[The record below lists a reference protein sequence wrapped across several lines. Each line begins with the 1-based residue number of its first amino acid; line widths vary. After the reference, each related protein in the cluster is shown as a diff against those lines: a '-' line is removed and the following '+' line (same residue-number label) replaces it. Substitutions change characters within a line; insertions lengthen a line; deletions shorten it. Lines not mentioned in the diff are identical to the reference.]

1 MNFFKNVFATIVG
14 IFLFVLLSFFF
25 LIGLGALIGSGED
38 EVKVKDNSVIQLDLS
53 KINFDYSGKYD
64 SDSPFSSL
72 FLDKDKI
79 GFIEV
84 LNAIDAAKN
93 DDKIK
98 GITLVNNESNLGLAQ
113 SKELRDKLEDFKK
126 SKKFVMAYGTIFSQK
141 EYYIS
146 SVADAIYLNPSGEMD
161 FKGLGTE
168 MLFYKNFQDQTGL
181 KMEIIRHGKFKS
193 AVEPFL
199 AQEISNENREQV
211 TVLLQSVWDNIV
223 TDIAKSRN
231 VSVTQLNAIATD
243 LLARTPEMA
252 LEQKLIDK
260 VAYEDEFNDALK
272 SKLKVAKDE
281 EIESVSITDYVAT
294 TSLKSEDYTKDDIIA
309 VIYAQGEINGGEG
322 DVDYIG
328 ELSINRSLKEAR
340 EDDDVKAVVLRVDS
354 PGGSALVSDLI
365 WREIELTKKV
375 KPVVV
380 SMGNLAAS
388 GGYYIACNANTIFAE
403 PTTITG
409 SIGVFGMLPNLHGFA
424 TKYGVNAEQVQTHKN
439 AVGYSIF
446 EPISEEYKTIA
457 LEGVDRIYKT
467 FVNRVA
473 AGRKMTFNQ
482 VDAIAQGRVWTGT
495 DAIKNGLVDKLG
507 NLDAAVAHAATLGKS
522 KSYRTENYPEYKK
535 DFDEFLEGFA
545 GASIYKSRET
555 MMIEELG
562 EENYKLLKKSKV
574 MQNRKGVQML
584 LPFDLNL

>member
-1 MNFFKNVFATIVG
+1 MSFFKNVFATIVG
-14 IFLFVLLSFFF
+14 LFLFVLLSFFF

-72 FLDKDKI
+72 FLDKDKV

-84 LNAIDAAKN
+84 LNAINAAKT

-98 GITLVNNESNLGLAQ
+98 GITIVNNESNLGLAQ

-126 SKKFVMAYGTIFSQK
+126 SKKFVMAYATVFSQK

-146 SVADAIYLNPSGEMD
+146 SVADAIYLNPSGEID

-199 AQEISNENREQV
+199 AQEISKENREQV

-223 TDIAKSRN
+223 SDIAKNRN

-294 TSLKSEDYTKDDIIA
+294 TTLKSEDYTKDDIIA

-409 SIGVFGMLPNLHGFA
+409 SIGVFGMLPNVHGFA

-473 AGRKMTFNQ
+473 AGRKMSFNQ

-507 NLDAAVAHAATLGKS
+507 NLDAAIAHAATLGKS

-535 DFDEFLEGFA
+535 DFDEVFEAFA
-545 GASIYKSRET
+545 GASIYKSKET

-562 EENYKLLKKSKV
+562 EENYNLLKKSKV
-574 MQNRKGVQML
+574 MQNRKGVQAI
-584 LPFDLNL
+584 LPFHLNL

>member
-1 MNFFKNVFATIVG
+1 MIFFKNVFATVVG
-14 IFLFVLLSFFF
+14 IFLFMLLSFFL
-25 LIGLGALIGSGED
+25 LIGLGALLGSSE
-38 EVKVKDNSVIQLDLS
+38 EKVKLKDNSVIQLDLA
-53 KINFDYSGKYD
+53 KINFDYAGKYE

-72 FLDKDKI
+72 MMSKDKV

-84 LNAIDAAKN
+84 LNAIEAAKT

-98 GITLVNNESNLGLAQ
+98 GITIVNNQSGLGLAQ

-126 SKKFVMAYGTIFSQK
+126 SKKFVYAYANIFSQK

-146 SVADAIYLNPSGEMD
+146 SIADAVYLNPAGEVD

-168 MLFYKNFQDQTGL
+168 LLFFKNFQDQTGL

-199 AQEISNENREQV
+199 SQEISPENREQV
-211 TVLLQSVWDNIV
+211 TVLLQSVWQTIV
-223 TDIAKSRN
+223 TDVAKNRN
-231 VSVTQLNAIATD
+231 ISVAQLNTIAD
-243 LLARTPEMA
+243 GLLARTPQMA
-252 LEQKLIDK
+252 LQQKLVDK
-260 VAYEDEFNDALK
+260 VAYVDEFDAMIK
-272 SKLKVAKDE
+272 AKLNVEKEDDV
-281 EIESVSITDYVAT
+281 ESISISDYVNNA
-294 TSLKSEDYTKDDIIA
+294 SLKSEDYTKDDIIA

-328 ELSINRSLKEAR
+328 EGSINRSLKEAR
-340 EDDDVKAVVLRVDS
+340 EDDDVKAIVLRVDS
-354 PGGSALVSDLI
+354 PGGSALVSELI

-388 GGYYIACNANTIFAE
+388 GGYYIACNANAIFAE

-409 SIGVFGMLPNLHGFA
+409 SIGVFGMLPNANGFA

-439 AVGYSIF
+439 AIGYSVF
-446 EPISEEYKTIA
+446 EPISEEYKTFA
-457 LEGVDRIYKT
+457 LEGVDQIYKT

-473 AGRKMTFNQ
+473 VGRKMTFDQ
-482 VDAIAQGRVWTGT
+482 VDAIAQGRVWTGS

-507 NLDAAVAHAATLGKS
+507 NLDAAIAHAAGLGKT

-535 DFDEFLEGFA
+535 NFNEFLEAFA
-545 GASIYKSRET
+545 GASIYKSKET
-555 MMIEELG
+555 IMKEELG
-562 EENYKLLKKSKV
+562 EENYNLLKKLKV

-584 LPFDLNL
+584 MPFDLSL